1 MRHLHGRHEDATWPV
16 CMDIHEPDGDGR
28 PRFLV
33 SGSNGLFGGSTLK
46 IFDIDS
52 GNCLVTFAQLRFDHK
67 GSCTALCIAANG
79 NTIFTAASDSTL
91 AGWACSFEKEEKKP
105 LLRGG
110 FFG

>member
-16 CMDIHEPDGDGR
+16 CMDIHEPDGGDK

-52 GNCLVTFAQLRFDHK
+52 GSCLVTFAQLRFDHK
-67 GSCTALCIAANG
+67 GSCTALCIGSNG
-79 NTIFTAASDSTL
+79 SMVFTAASDSTL
-91 AGWACSFEKEEKKP
+91 ASWACTFEKKEKKP